1 MSENN
6 DREIFNRLSAIERD
20 VAVIKE
26 RTAFLPDHEKRI
38 RTLEEQNARRGGI
51 IAALTTLGSAVGAA
65 ITWLVQYLVHAGGA
79 Q

>member
-6 DREIFNRLSAIERD
+6 DREIFNRLGAIERD

-26 RTAFLPDHEKRI
+26 RTAYLPDHEKRI
-38 RTLEEQNARRGGI
+38 RTLEEQSARRGGI
-51 IAALTTLGSAVGAA
+51 IAALTALGSAVGAA
-65 ITWLVQYLVHAGGA
+65 ITWLVQHFMHTGGG